1 MLGMQL
7 AILLGQYVAIIL
19 AVIAALLVLVVL
31 SFLSRIGRSSTSEG
45 EEVPVEEE
53 EVIVPKKPARVV
65 KSWEKYEPVE
75 SFEILYWRGVVET
88 WRWNSFAK
96 DLLQYADE
104 HLPFKYVDFES
115 YNASRQDVNYEARKR
130 RIEQLRLKKIRNYP
144 LVSINHDKEFYV
156 INSSYAYKAICDR
169 IQAEW
174 DRHYGI

>member
-1 MLGMQL
+1 MQL
-7 AILLGQYVAIIL
+7 AILLGQYVAIVL
-19 AVIAALLVLVVL
+19 AVIAALLLLVVL
-31 SFLSRIGRSSTSEG
+31 SFLSRLGRSTNALRD
-45 EEVPVEEE
+45 EEPAEEE
-53 EVIVPKKPARVV
+53 EVVVPKKPARVV
-65 KSWEKYEPVE
+65 KSWEKYDEVE

-88 WRWNSFAK
+88 WRWNSYAQ

-115 YNASRQDVNYEARKR
+115 YNTSRQDVNYESRKR

-144 LVSINHDKEFYV
+144 LVSINHDKELYV
-156 INSSYAYKAICDR
+156 INSSYAYKAICER